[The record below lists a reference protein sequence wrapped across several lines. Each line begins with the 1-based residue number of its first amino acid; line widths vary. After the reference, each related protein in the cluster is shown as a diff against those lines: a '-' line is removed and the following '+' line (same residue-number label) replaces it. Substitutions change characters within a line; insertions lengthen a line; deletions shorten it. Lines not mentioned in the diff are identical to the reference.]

1 MTTLQQAIVSRPH
14 ATAAARPLLICGL
27 MFRTS
32 LALSLL
38 LAAAMIAAACGGG
51 GADTATSPSTVTT
64 PTTTTTTPTTTTS
77 ATAALAYNQDIK
89 PILDSDC
96 IVCHGSRVHENSV
109 RLDTYAN
116 VMRVVTAGSANSLL
130 VQVTRSNGIMY
141 PNLTGDRA
149 AKSAL
154 ILAWVLNNNA
164 AESR

>member
-1 MTTLQQAIVSRPH
+1 
-14 ATAAARPLLICGL
+14 
-27 MFRTS
+27 
-32 LALSLL
+32 
-38 LAAAMIAAACGGG
+38 MIAAACGGG
-51 GADTATSPSTVTT
+51 GADTGTSPSTVTT

-130 VQVTRSNGIMY
+130 VRVTRPGAQMY
-141 PNLTGDRA
+141 VNFTGDRA
-149 AKSAL
+149 AKAEL
-154 ILAWVLNNNA
+154 IRAWVISNA
-164 AESR
+164 AETR